1 MATIENFGLQ
11 DIAKAVADEL
21 GLDSHDSVTINQ
33 VTVSVTYSVDHQ
45 TDFIDDWYESYL
57 ARQNE
62 DVEFRSDVD
71 V

>member
-33 VTVSVTYSVDHQ
+33 VTVSVTYSVDHK

-57 ARQNE
+57 TRQNE

-71 V
+71 A

>member
-62 DVEFRSDVD
+62 DIEFRSDVD

>member
-33 VTVSVTYSVDHQ
+33 VTVSVTYSIDHQ

-62 DVEFRSDVD
+62 DVEFRSDID
-71 V
+71 A

>member
-21 GLDSHDSVTINQ
+21 CLDSHDSVTINQ
-33 VTVSVTYSVDHQ
+33 VTVSVTYSIGHHA
-45 TDFIDDWYESYL
+45 DFIDDWYESYL
-57 ARQNE
+57 ARQDE
-62 DVEFRSDVD
+62 DVEFRSDID

>member
-71 V
+71 A